1 VLIQV
6 GNWLKHENL
15 TIDVE
20 FRSDLHL
27 QETTPSGFAEKECS
41 VKAAYGA
48 QGLRSAI
55 ALVAEHAQLTGTIF
69 SFAGVRWSQDDAI
82 GGRA

>member
-1 VLIQV
+1 MQCHDRRIVI
-6 GNWLKHENL
+6 
-15 TIDVE
+15 
-20 FRSDLHL
+20 
-27 QETTPSGFAEKECS
+27 
-41 VKAAYGA
+41 KAAYGA